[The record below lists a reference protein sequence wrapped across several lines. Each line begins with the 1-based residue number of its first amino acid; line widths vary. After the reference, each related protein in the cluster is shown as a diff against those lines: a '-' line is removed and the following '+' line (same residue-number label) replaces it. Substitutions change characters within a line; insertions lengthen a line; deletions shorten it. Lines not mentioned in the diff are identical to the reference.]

1 MRKFNLLVSA
11 ALLGASVAL
20 PVLAEDKAPTGP
32 FGGNIAASVGFVT
45 DYKFR
50 GISQTGNN
58 PAAQGSLE
66 YSIPVVEDA
75 ASLYVSAWGS
85 NVNFFGAQS
94 LEIDWT
100 GGVRGTIKGVGYD
113 LNVIYYTYPGGEDEV
128 NYVEPGIKLSY
139 DLGFAT
145 PYVGFRYSPD
155 FQGAAAI
162 ANNLNS
168 FSRTGDSQFYTAGVT
183 VPLPFLADYN
193 VALMAEYNRQ
203 NIDNNTLW
211 GTPDYSTWTAG
222 VSATVFTLNLGL
234 QYIGTS
240 LSKAEC
246 FAGTNVCDDRVVFSA
261 GKTF

>member
-1 MRKFNLLVSA
+1 MPKLSAFFAYLLA
-11 ALLGASVAL
+11 CASVAL
-20 PVLAEDKAPTGP
+20 PALAEDKTPTGP
-32 FGGNIAASVGFVT
+32 FGGNIAATVGFVT

-66 YSIPVVEDA
+66 YSLPMVEDA
-75 ASLYVSAWGS
+75 ATLYVNAWGS

-100 GGVRGTIKGVGYD
+100 GGLRGTVLGVGYD
-113 LNVIYYTYPGGEDEV
+113 VNAIYYTYPGGEDEL

-145 PYVGFRYSPD
+145 PYVGYRYSPD

-162 ANNLNS
+162 ANDLNS
-168 FSRTGDSQFYTAGVT
+168 FSRTGDAHLYTAGVT

-193 VALMAEYNRQ
+193 VALMGEYSRQ
-203 NIDNNTLW
+203 KISNNTLW
-211 GTPDYSTWTAG
+211 GTPDYATWTAG
-222 VSATVFTLNLGL
+222 ISATVFTLNLGL
-234 QYIGTS
+234 QYIGTDMS
-240 LSKAEC
+240 RAEC
-246 FAGTNVCDDRVVFSA
+246 FAGTNVCDDRVVFSV